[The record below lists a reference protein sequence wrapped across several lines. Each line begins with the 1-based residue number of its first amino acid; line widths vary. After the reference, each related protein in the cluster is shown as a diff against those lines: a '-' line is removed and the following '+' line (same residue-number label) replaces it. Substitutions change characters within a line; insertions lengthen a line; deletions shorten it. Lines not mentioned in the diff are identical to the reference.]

1 MHVGLRLHGQH
12 LFGGQQAVGAVGLEP
27 AAPRRKGMAADDLV
41 HRHEAD
47 VVPVVGVAGARI
59 AEPGK
64 QQHAGHP
71 LAWRVPDVPGLA
83 WLGASRARE
92 TCRTARRLSPRPTWP
107 RRPRSDEHTSELP
120 SLMRTSY

>member
-1 MHVGLRLHGQH
+1 
-12 LFGGQQAVGAVGLEP
+12 
-27 AAPRRKGMAADDLV
+27 MAADDLV

-59 AEPGK
+59 AELGK

-83 WLGASRARE
+83 WLVASRARE
-92 TCRTARRLSPRPTWP
+92 TCRTARRLSPRPTGPLRPCP
-107 RRPRSDEHTSELP
+107 RALLRRPARPRSPRP
-120 SLMRTSY
+120 SGCDRK